1 LATDLAHSH
10 QYKAKTGGKKSAN
23 AKELKNIMR
32 VTNWGRKILIYS
44 VLGWRFSVLGCLL
57 SVWKIE

>member
-23 AKELKNIMR
+23 AKELKNIKL
-32 VTNWGRKILIYS
+32 VTYWARKILIYLVGGYRLS
-44 VLGWRFSVLGCLL
+44 VIGCQLW
-57 SVWKIE
+57 VWKIE